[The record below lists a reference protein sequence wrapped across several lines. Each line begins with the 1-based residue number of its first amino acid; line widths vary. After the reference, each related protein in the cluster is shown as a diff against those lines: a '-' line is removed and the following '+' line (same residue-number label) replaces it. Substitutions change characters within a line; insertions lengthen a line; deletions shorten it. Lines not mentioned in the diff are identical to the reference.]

1 MRRRHFHTHG
11 KRRLWVQHAGI
22 FGLLSFTAT
31 AAGKNHPVPESVVTH
46 PFPPGTG
53 SMSWRKSWREA
64 GTPSAD
70 IFAQRAPRQPC
81 ELGFMPGYVEV
92 VHHVSPHEQ
101 ERLGL
106 WMHLGNRSGLWYP
119 PRRVL
124 VCHDSLDLAIHLNHS
139 AAGAWLR
146 PHEPG
151 ALISLSASNLTCKS
165 WTLRKRAKW
174 ALIDFARKSA
184 LDGIADT
191 VVLTHHLDV
200 VYAHLEVLVG
210 ELFALPSSHVYNRI
224 RCPSSDRFRKGRSVQ
239 TLREC
244 DCRNSSELPRVDP
257 RVC

>member
-1 MRRRHFHTHG
+1 MRRRHFHNIV
-11 KRRLWVQHAGI
+11 RLWVQHAGI
-22 FGLLSFTAT
+22 FGLLSFTA
-31 AAGKNHPVPESVVTH
+31 AGPRQPVPESVVTH
-46 PFPPGTG
+46 SFPPGTG
-53 SMSWRKSWREA
+53 RRSSKSWLVA

-92 VHHVSPHEQ
+92 VHRVSRNPQ

-106 WMHLGNRSGLWYP
+106 WMHLANGSGLWYP

-151 ALISLSASNLTCKS
+151 ALISINASNLTCNS
-165 WTLRKRAKW
+165 WIVSKRAKW
-174 ALIDFARKSA
+174 ALFNFARKSA
-184 LDGIADT
+184 LKRIVDT
-191 VVLTHHLDV
+191 VVLTHHLDIA
-200 VYAHLEVLVG
+200 YANRRVLVG
-210 ELFALPSSHVYNRI
+210 ELFALPSSHVYKQKK
-224 RCPSSDRFRKGRSVQ
+224 CPSSDRFRKGRSKQ

>member
-1 MRRRHFHTHG
+1 M
-11 KRRLWVQHAGI
+11 
-22 FGLLSFTAT
+22 
-31 AAGKNHPVPESVVTH
+31 
-46 PFPPGTG
+46 
-53 SMSWRKSWREA
+53 KSWREA

-151 ALISLSASNLTCKS
+151 ALISQRASNLTS
-165 WTLRKRAKW
+165 NLRLVRNRAKW
-174 ALIDFARKSA
+174 ALFDFARKGA
-184 LDGIADT
+184 LDGIVDT

>member
-1 MRRRHFHTHG
+1 MRRRHFHNIV
-11 KRRLWVQHAGI
+11 RLWVQHAGI
-22 FGLLSFTAT
+22 FGLLSFTA
-31 AAGKNHPVPESVVTH
+31 AGPRQPVPESVVTH
-46 PFPPGTG
+46 SFPPGTG
-53 SMSWRKSWREA
+53 RRSSKSWLVA

-151 ALISLSASNLTCKS
+151 ALISQRASNLTS
-165 WTLRKRAKW
+165 NLRLVRNRAKW
-174 ALIDFARKSA
+174 ALFDFARKGA
-184 LDGIADT
+184 LDGIVDT
-191 VVLTHHLDV
+191 VVFTHHLDIQF
-200 VYAHLEVLVG
+200 AHLRVLVG
-210 ELFALPSSHVYNRI
+210 ELFTLPSSHVYKRT

-244 DCRNSSELPRVDP
+244 DCRDSSELPRVDP

>member
-1 MRRRHFHTHG
+1 MRRRHFHNLV
-11 KRRLWVQHAGI
+11 RLWVQHAGI
-22 FGLLSFTAT
+22 FGLLSFTA
-31 AAGKNHPVPESVVTH
+31 AGPRQPVPESVVTH
-46 PFPPGTG
+46 SFPPGTG
-53 SMSWRKSWREA
+53 RRSSKSWLVA

-151 ALISLSASNLTCKS
+151 ALISQRASNLTS
-165 WTLRKRAKW
+165 NLRLVRNRAKW
-174 ALIDFARKSA
+174 ALFDFARKGA
-184 LDGIADT
+184 LDGIVDT
-191 VVLTHHLDV
+191 VVFTHHLDIQF
-200 VYAHLEVLVG
+200 AHLRVLVG
-210 ELFALPSSHVYNRI
+210 ELFTLPSSHVYKRI

>member
-1 MRRRHFHTHG
+1 MRRRHFHNIV
-11 KRRLWVQHAGI
+11 RLWVQHAGI
-22 FGLLSFTAT
+22 FGLLSFTA
-31 AAGKNHPVPESVVTH
+31 AGYPNLRPPESVVTH
-46 PFPPGTG
+46 PFPPGTSG
-53 SMSWRKSWREA
+53 SSKYWLEA

-92 VHHVSPHEQ
+92 VHRVVRHSH

-106 WMHLGNRSGLWYP
+106 WMHLANGSGLWYP

-151 ALISLSASNLTCKS
+151 ALISINASNLTCNS
-165 WTLRKRAKW
+165 WILSKRAKW
-174 ALIDFARKSA
+174 ALFDFARKSA
-184 LDGIADT
+184 LKRIVDT
-191 VVLTHHLDV
+191 VVLTHHLDIA
-200 VYAHLEVLVG
+200 YANRRVLVG
-210 ELFALPSSHVYNRI
+210 ELFALPSSHVYKQKK
-224 RCPSSDRFRKGRSVQ
+224 CPSSDRFRKGRSVQ

-244 DCRNSSELPRVDP
+244 DCRDSSELPRVDP